1 MRRLS
6 RRLQNP
12 EPVLY
17 SSVSVPRSRKN
28 GLRPIAIFFR
38 GLAFLPASEE
48 AWIFFRDAHAARR
61 PFSAARGLSGFTVCA
76 GNPPVFPEWSG
87 FPFFL
92 SVRGHTEEKRKSIN
106 PSDNRRL
113 IGDCV
118 FCAAFP
124 GTRAGSCARRLSYGI
139 RQLAVILDK
148 TDIFFRFVPDA
159 LINN

>member
-6 RRLQNP
+6 RGLQNP

-17 SSVSVPRSRKN
+17 SSVSVPQSRKN

-38 GLAFLPASEE
+38 RLAFLPASEE

-61 PFSAARGLSGFTVCA
+61 PFSVARGLSGFTVCA

-87 FPFFL
+87 FLFFL

-106 PSDNRRL
+106 PSDSADW
-113 IGDCV
+113 I
-118 FCAAFP
+118 A
-124 GTRAGSCARRLSYGI
+124 Y
-139 RQLAVILDK
+139 
-148 TDIFFRFVPDA
+148 FVPLFPVHGQAPAPEDYRMGFDS
-159 LINN
+159 LLLSLTKQTSFSVLCPTL